1 MNLIFKS
8 QKYQNLE
15 LSPGKRSK
23 LLWFESPILR
33 QKLDFCHENWIIW
46 YFLDWNIV
54 EYWRKIWNMYL
65 YISMSQSKI
74 LSKVNFWTKN
84 RDLEKCGSVK
94 REFLDKNIFF
104 YLCRNI
110 FYLDDEDFRWHKK
123 TVKFTSLFT
132 SFTKHNWT
140 FDDLLSSR
148 K

>member
-1 MNLIFKS
+1 MMISSRIMFSGEQIFHKTNHIQVLFSQFLNFPFLPKITFNSVNLIFKC

-33 QKLDFCHENWIIW
+33 QKLDFWHENWIIW
-46 YFLDWNIV
+46 YFLDWNIL

-74 LSKVNFWTKN
+74 LSKVNFWTKI

-94 REFLDKNIFF
+94 NEFLDKI
-104 YLCRNI
+104 R
-110 FYLDDEDFRWHKK
+110 
-123 TVKFTSLFT
+123 
-132 SFTKHNWT
+132 SF
-140 FDDLLSSR
+140 LPL
-148 K
+148 